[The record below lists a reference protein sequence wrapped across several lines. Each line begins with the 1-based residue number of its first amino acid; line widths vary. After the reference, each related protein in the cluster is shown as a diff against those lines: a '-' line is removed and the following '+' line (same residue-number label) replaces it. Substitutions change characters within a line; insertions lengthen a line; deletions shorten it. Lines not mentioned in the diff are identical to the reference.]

1 MDKMGIWSLR
11 EYGLQEVLSTN
22 RSESWNA
29 LLKREFVKKRGYTE
43 DEIMCISFQ
52 IVKRRLIRVRRAK
65 YGAGEK
71 WMIRDKL
78 KDNYICQGNVDD
90 KSDEKKENCEEVF

>member
-1 MDKMGIWSLR
+1 
-11 EYGLQEVLSTN
+11 
-22 RSESWNA
+22 
-29 LLKREFVKKRGYTE
+29 
-43 DEIMCISFQ
+43 
-52 IVKRRLIRVRRAK
+52 VRRAK